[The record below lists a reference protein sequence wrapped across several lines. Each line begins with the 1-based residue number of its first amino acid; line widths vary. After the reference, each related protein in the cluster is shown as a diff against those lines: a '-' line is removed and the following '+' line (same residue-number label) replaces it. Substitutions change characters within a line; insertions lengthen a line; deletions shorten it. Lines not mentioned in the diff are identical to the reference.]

1 MFQNRFENS
10 QFESKTLDSFFQ
22 WKLRFQTFEKW
33 EFSGQKFRPRSV
45 IKVERGKLAYKTS
58 TLMPNAGPYKKCQ
71 IWWDNRIKQDSYSW
85 MSKLLLK
92 ERIIEIGLEL
102 VICRK
107 KNFACKNSTFFTSE
121 KNRSNTR
128 NEKLFSLLGCGFNK
142 DRTFFQTSSWQYWS
156 TNAQITMQPTKQV
169 STFPHLSFSCLLV
182 GKTRTKNPLF
192 CEVILYLIFTYNPPP
207 L

>member
-1 MFQNRFENS
+1 MIIIFVCGIICTILKKHSRWRPDKRVFQNRFENS

-58 TLMPNAGPYKKCQ
+58 TLMPNTGPYKKCQ

-92 ERIIEIGLEL
+92 KRIIEIAVEL
-102 VICRK
+102 VIINK
-107 KNFACKNSTFFTSE
+107 KLLNSKNSVFLHQKKVGLPAKHKKVDVCLVGSVV
-121 KNRSNTR
+121 
-128 NEKLFSLLGCGFNK
+128 NK
-142 DRTFFQTSSWQYWS
+142 
-156 TNAQITMQPTKQV
+156 
-169 STFPHLSFSCLLV
+169 LLV
-182 GKTRTKNPLF
+182 DECYQLLPWKKVLS
-192 CEVILYLIFTYNPPP
+192 
-207 L
+207 

>member
-58 TLMPNAGPYKKCQ
+58 TLMPNTGPCKKSQ

-102 VICRK
+102 VICK
-107 KNFACKNSTFFTSE
+107 KKLCMVRIQLFFTSE
-121 KNRSNTR
+121 KIGLIQ
-128 NEKLFSLLGCGFNK
+128 E
-142 DRTFFQTSSWQYWS
+142 
-156 TNAQITMQPTKQV
+156 
-169 STFPHLSFSCLLV
+169 
-182 GKTRTKNPLF
+182 TKNFSHCSVVALTKT
-192 CEVILYLIFTYNPPP
+192 ERSSRLVVAILIA
-207 L
+207 

>member
-1 MFQNRFENS
+1 MFKNAYLKKHSRWRPDKRVFQNRFENS

-71 IWWDNRIKQDSYSW
+71 ICWDNRIKQDSYSW

-107 KNFACKNSTFFTSE
+107 KTLHVRIQLFLHQKKIGLIQETKNSSYCSVVALTKTE
-121 KNRSNTR
+121 RSS
-128 NEKLFSLLGCGFNK
+128 KLVVGNIDRPMHKLQCNPQNK
-142 DRTFFQTSSWQYWS
+142 FQLFHVW
-156 TNAQITMQPTKQV
+156 A
-169 STFPHLSFSCLLV
+169 FLV
-182 GKTRTKNPLF
+182 
-192 CEVILYLIFTYNPPP
+192 Y
-207 L
+207 